1 MEEINSRSRL
11 ALKPSESMQQL
22 QKAGYA
28 SDARLRIRADQH
40 VRGRLLLAG
49 FCLPPVL
56 GYMLYQTFAP
66 EGTMQNFRASNGAY
80 LYWFQNFMGNTK
92 TYQQVYRPQFYLKDD
107 ALPLY
112 MYTKKIAALR
122 KSDSEAVVED
132 VHHPTSWM

>member
-22 QKAGYA
+22 QKAVYA

-40 VRGRLLLAG
+40 VRGRLILSGIFIPPFLA
-49 FCLPPVL
+49 
-56 GYMLYQTFAP
+56 YMLYHTFAP
-66 EGTMQNFRASNGAY
+66 EGAMQNFRASNGAY

-107 ALPLY
+107 TLPLY

-122 KSDSEAVVED
+122 KSDGEVAED